1 MNKDEFNKIFDHN
14 MDLASNEFWSQEKIQ
29 ERIDHFSDE
38 NGKLDMNRFGAFL
51 ADQSREYTE
60 KFTYNLGSYDG
71 ITDKLFDI
79 IHHKG
84 AFYYGN

>member
-60 KFTYNLGSYDG
+60 KFTYNL
-71 ITDKLFDI
+71 LFDLLVGDATNDSAKDSESI
-79 IHHKG
+79 
-84 AFYYGN
+84 